1 MRLLA
6 KFVESDY
13 AKVDKLLETR
23 ENTLSRLKSA
33 DAEIEVEK
41 KVGLVWTLKPM
52 DMNRSTHRNCS
63 LKTA

>member
-23 ENTLSRLKSA
+23 EGTLSRLKSI
-33 DAEIEVEK
+33 DTGIEAEK
-41 KVGLVWTLKPM
+41 KVRIVWALKAN
-52 DMNRSTHRNCS
+52 DLNRSTRRNCL
-63 LKTA
+63 LKMA